1 VKEVQFVK
9 LPGIGAILIV
19 FDPNDPAAVE
29 DVLLLR
35 AASFA
40 RVDPGR
46 RRNHKTSTA
55 STDK

>member
-1 VKEVQFVK
+1 VNEVQFIK

-40 RVDPGR
+40 RVDPGQ
-46 RRNHKTSTA
+46 RRNHKTSTVTIA
-55 STDK
+55 K